1 MYGWFVYNAL
11 GQLTEHGDDS
21 TQTVTEYDPATGA
34 VLSST
39 PYSADQIAV
48 AQAQAQA
55 RAQVTD
61 PAAQLAA
68 LQAYV
73 FQATPV
79 GKTAPAWAST
89 ITYPPGAA
97 VTYNGTVYVNNS
109 GAWLNGFYVPGDAV
123 HPFWSAQPASA
134 PIPWSVGMP
143 LVPGEFVSN
152 GGHVYQYALNQPAT
166 ASAPANWAPTGTI
179 STAAWTFTS

>member
-1 MYGWFVYNAL
+1 MSWQIFDAQGR
-11 GQLTEHGDDS
+11 LTEQGDDQ
-21 TQTVTEYDPATGA
+21 TKTVTEYDPTSGA
-34 VLSST
+34 VLST
-39 PYSADQIAV
+39 VPYTAAQITA
-48 AQAQAQA
+48 AQATAAAQA
-55 RAQVTD
+55 LVTD
-61 PAAQLAA
+61 PAAVLAA

-73 FQATPV
+73 FQGAPV
-79 GKTAPAWAST
+79 GKTAPAWASAN
-89 ITYPPGAA
+89 TYPPGAA
-97 VTYNGTVYVNNS
+97 VTYTGTVYVNNS

-166 ASAPANWAPTGTI
+166 ASAPANWAPTGTV